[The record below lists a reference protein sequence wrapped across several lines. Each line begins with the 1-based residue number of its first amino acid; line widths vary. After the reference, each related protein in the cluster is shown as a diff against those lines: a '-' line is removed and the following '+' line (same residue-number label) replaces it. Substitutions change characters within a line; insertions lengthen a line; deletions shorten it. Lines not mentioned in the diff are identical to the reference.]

1 MNYFANR
8 LAHETDAA
16 DVAEALD
23 SGAFTVIDSRSE
35 QAYDDA
41 HIPGAICLRRTALDD
56 LPAGPLVVYCWGP
69 GCNGA

>member
-16 DVAEALD
+16 DVAEALGN
-23 SGAFTVIDSRSE
+23 GAFTVIDSRSE

-41 HIPGAICLRRTALDD
+41 HIPGAICLRRTD
-56 LPAGPLVVYCWGP
+56 PACRHATMYVPVLKVICTSM
-69 GCNGA
+69 